1 MPSGGGGMLLRAL
14 ILPIAL
20 VFAAG
25 GFSTGAMAQTGG
37 DVFVASSGDD
47 TATCA
52 VTAPCRT
59 LAKAAGVIGANGR
72 VTCLDGGNFMP
83 FTITQ
88 SVTINCDTGHSYI
101 GSGGA
106 GLTGITISIPVSAS
120 DPQRTVRIRGIHIYG
135 AASSTGTGG
144 SGGGGAGIN
153 RTMPRGIFITSAAV
167 VYLENVV
174 ISDAQQQ
181 GIFDQRTGGQTRL
194 YITDSIVSNNGGVG
208 VAIGAQ
214 GPTTTLLDNVRL
226 ENNVYGIAVASGN
239 GVVINRSVLSGN
251 TTAGAEADS
260 GAQIVINNSSISHNG
275 TGVQSNSSVR
285 LSNNDIAFNSIAI
298 SGPAGSFGN
307 NRISGNSSAGTALIP
322 LGGASSDLGQQ

>member
-1 MPSGGGGMLLRAL
+1 MFLRAL

-20 VFAAG
+20 VFAAPC
-25 GFSTGAMAQTGG
+25 FSSGAMAQTGG
-37 DVFVASSGDD
+37 DVYVASTGDD
-47 TATCA
+47 TAACSA
-52 VTAPCRT
+52 AAPCRT
-59 LAKAAGVIGANGR
+59 LDKAAGIIGANGR
-72 VTCLDGGNFMP
+72 VTCLDGGDFRP

-106 GLTGITISIPVSAS
+106 GLTGITIAIPVSAS

-144 SGGGGAGIN
+144 GGGGGVGIN

-181 GIFDQRTGGQTRL
+181 GILDQRTGGQTRL

-214 GPTTTLLDNVRL
+214 GPTTTVLDNVRL
-226 ENNVYGIAVASGN
+226 ENNVYGIAAAAGN
-239 GVVINRSVLSGN
+239 GIVINRSVLSGN
-251 TTAGAEADS
+251 TTAGAEGDP
-260 GAQIVINNSSISHNG
+260 GAQIVINNSTISHNG

-285 LSNNDIAFNSIAI
+285 MSNNDIAFNSIAI
-298 SGPAGSFGN
+298 SGVAGSFGN
-307 NRISGNSSAGTALIP
+307 NRISGNSSAGTAPTP